1 MAEAL
6 EIYSDFY
13 EIEAND
19 SMGIIRLYEK
29 NQILLDNKSTFKDKE
44 DFNDFVLLT
53 AQYCISLEKMGK
65 YSKAIKYADRLLQLI
80 DSKNEEFNINQ
91 KDYTTYWSIMTT
103 KGRSLYNLKDY
114 KNSIPIFERLLEWDT
129 DNDNLKNWLDASK
142 SRKRNSINQYLYIIA
157 LIFITTELF
166 FGDQIGNPMIKLYVT
181 GFGFLI
187 FTIALINEYLVDI
200 ILKMR
205 RKE

>member
-91 KDYTTYWSIMTT
+91 KDYTTYWSILTT